1 MHKVLMLP
9 HDVDTRALRKAL
21 WAQRIGHRFTE
32 EGDAQVLWLADPR
45 QHDDMMQ
52 VIAHWQRG
60 EPIPATNEGS
70 ASSRSW
76 RQGPLAEAP
85 VAAALIGLCVVV
97 FGLMAIFGDLMIAAL
112 TITPIGVVGNSL
124 SIGTLGDTLA
134 SGQLWRLVSPAFLH
148 FGWMHLIFNMLWL
161 WYFGRQIEALQG
173 SLRLLGVVMLSAL
186 VSNLA
191 QYATGTVLF
200 GGMSG
205 VDYALLGYVW
215 LMALRVPKSG
225 FFVPQ
230 MLVVFMLGW
239 MLFTMTDLAEPV
251 GFGNVANEAHLG
263 GLLVGLALG
272 WIASSRA
279 RKKFDTPGPEERDD
293 E

>member
-9 HDVDTRALRKAL
+9 RDTDTRALRQAL
-21 WAQRIGHRFTE
+21 WAQRIGHRVTE
-32 EGDAQVLWLADPR
+32 EEDAQVLWLADPR
-45 QHDDMMQ
+45 QQEDLMALIERWKHGESLELN
-52 VIAHWQRG
+52 AEQRRTPQG
-60 EPIPATNEGS
+60 
-70 ASSRSW
+70 W
-76 RQGPLAEAP
+76 RHGLLAEAP
-85 VAAALIGLCVVV
+85 LAAGLILLCMAV
-97 FGLMAIFGDLMIAAL
+97 FGLMAIFGDLVIAAM
-112 TITPIGVVGNSL
+112 TITPLGIVGNQL
-124 SIGTLGDTLA
+124 SVGTLGDTLVT
-134 SGQLWRLVSPAFLH
+134 GQLWRLISPAFLH
-148 FGWMHLIFNMLWL
+148 FGWTHLIFNMLWL

-173 SLRLLGVVMLSAL
+173 PLRLLGVVIISAL

-215 LMALRVPKSG
+215 LMAWRVPKSG

-239 MLFTMTDLAEPV
+239 MVFTMTDFAEPI

-263 GLLVGLALG
+263 GLISGLIMG
-272 WIASSRA
+272 WLASSRA
-279 RKKFDTPGPEERDD
+279 RRIS
-293 E
+293 

>member
-1 MHKVLMLP
+1 MYKVLEMP
-9 HDVDTRALRKAL
+9 RDIDTRALRKAL
-21 WAQRIGHRFTE
+21 WAERIGHRFTE
-32 EGDAQVLWLADPR
+32 EGNVQVLWLADPK
-45 QHDDMMQ
+45 QHQ
-52 VIAHWQRG
+52 ELLQLLTRWERG
-60 EPIPATNEGS
+60 EPLQISDGKRRTRRN
-70 ASSRSW
+70 W
-76 RQGPLAEAP
+76 RQSPLAEAP
-85 VAAALIGLCVVV
+85 VAIMLIGLCLAV
-97 FGLMAIFGDLMIAAL
+97 FAIMAILGDLVIAAM
-112 TITPIGVVGNSL
+112 TITPLGVVGNTL
-124 SIGTLGDTLA
+124 SVGTLGDTLA
-134 SGQLWRLVSPAFLH
+134 SGQIWRLVSPAFLH

-173 SLRLLGVVMLSAL
+173 SWRLLGIVMLSAL
-186 VSNLA
+186 ASNLA

-215 LMALRVPKSG
+215 LMSRRAPRSG

-239 MLFTMTDLAEPV
+239 MVFTMTDFAEPI

-263 GLLVGLALG
+263 GLLVGLLTG

-279 RKKFDTPGPEERDD
+279 RKY
-293 E
+293 